1 MLDTR
6 PPARSADHSPVVHR
20 SDVRRLVATDYS
32 RHQIAGAI
40 HESIVEALHVRS
52 SDLAAAERD
61 WVREWLVTA
70 VPSLTERTVNG
81 LATQLEAALSTAPAG
96 VIESL
101 DERRRRAILGVE

>member
-6 PPARSADHSPVVHR
+6 PPVRPVDHPSVAHR
-20 SDVRRLVATDYS
+20 SDARRLVATDYS
-32 RHQIAGAI
+32 RQQIAGAI
-40 HESIVEALHVRS
+40 HESLVEALHVRF
-52 SDLAAAERD
+52 SDLAADERT

-81 LATQLEAALSTAPAG
+81 LATHLEAALSTAPAG